1 MALRILHLMSVGTV
15 AALMT
20 ASSHAT
26 LYLSTAAWEAAVGG
40 PIEEIGFHEPGV
52 AMRIEEYYADRGV
65 HFLAGGQVPS
75 GSVPVRTYFQA
86 STSEWYLLASSGYN
100 MGFTITFDEPILAIS
115 MPYCVSIAI
124 FAYSGPYI
132 DDNTGFVEAAYNLGG
147 PLTNPAAD
155 WGVVFSQPVRTIY
168 TDRNPVGINT
178 LRWSTV
184 PAPSAAALLL
194 LAGTARRRR
203 R

>member
-1 MALRILHLMSVGTV
+1 M
-15 AALMT
+15 
-20 ASSHAT
+20 
-26 LYLSTAAWEAAVGG
+26 
-40 PIEEIGFHEPGV
+40 
-52 AMRIEEYYADRGV
+52 
-65 HFLAGGQVPS
+65 
-75 GSVPVRTYFQA
+75 PVRTYFQA
-86 STSEWYLLASSGYN
+86 STSEWYLLPSGDYN
-100 MGFTITFDEPILAIS
+100 MGFAITFDEPIRAIS
-115 MPYCVSIAI
+115 MPYCLAISI

-132 DDNTGFVEAAYNLGG
+132 DDNTGFAEAAYNLGG
-147 PLTNPAAD
+147 PTTNPAAD

-194 LAGTARRRR
+194 LAGMGRRRR